1 MIFTIG
7 AIAKILHI
15 HENNKTSKSLLKIY
29 ETHRNGTLF
38 RCRVNIFGP
47 RSRNIFGIQQF

>member
-1 MIFTIG
+1 MMIFTIG
-7 AIAKILHI
+7 AIAKKNYMYV
-15 HENNKTSKSLLKIY
+15 HELLKIC
-29 ETHRNGTLF
+29 ETHRKGTLF